1 MNKTI
6 SNNHKNNYEPKS
18 DKMKQ
23 QTSFLKRAVLSLIM
37 LMLPLAC
44 VLAQGGGI
52 HVKGTVVDGAG
63 EPLIGASV
71 VVKGNTSHGTVTD
84 FDGNFQLEVPSE
96 QTIIVVSYVGMQTKE
111 LKVGSQ
117 RVFNVVL
124 TDNTQLSEVVVVGF
138 GQQKKASVVGAITQT
153 DSKVL
158 ERTGGVTSLGMAL
171 AGNLP
176 GVVTMSTTGKP
187 GDEDPEITIRGV
199 TSWNSSAPLILVDG
213 VERPMNSV
221 DINSVASISVLK
233 DASATAV
240 FGVRGANG
248 VILITTKRGQ
258 EGKATININAS
269 TTLKTYSKLPDM
281 MDAYDALNLRNRV
294 IESEL
299 PFRPEAWT
307 YYLTQDRL
315 NKYRNPANQE
325 EFERYPNV
333 DWVDELLKP
342 VATSYNF
349 NINLS
354 GGTRFVK
361 YFVNADYAHE
371 GDIYKKV
378 PNFRGYEPGF
388 SYDRINVRSN
398 LDFNLTKTTQLHVN
412 LSGSHSVKKAT
423 QGQYEN
429 LVWSAFY
436 GISPD
441 SFRPIYSDGTFGF
454 YAPNPTQAATNSME
468 DLSVNGIG
476 YTNNDRM
483 NTDFTLEQSLDFITK
498 GLNVQAKLAFDN
510 AFQEGNP
517 LTNRYRGIDDTTD
530 WEANLEKWIDPDTG
544 KPVYQG
550 GEADQL
556 YKFDFKNNNAWKTD
570 AGQMFDGGTYR
581 RLNYSVQL
589 NYNRS
594 FGQHTVGAMGNWS
607 REQYSTGSN
616 SPHYRENWVFRATYD
631 FAHRYML
638 EYNGAYN
645 GSEIFSKE
653 NRFAFFNSG
662 AIGWMISEEPFM
674 KPLVEKG
681 IVDMLK
687 LRASYGEIGDDYIDE
702 KKYGRWL
709 FQDKWEN
716 SGNFRQSLTGVDPAR
731 SPYTWWQQT
740 QMGNTDLHWEIA
752 KKTDIAADFGFLNGL
767 ITGSFDYFHEKR
779 SDILLGGDMRAVP
792 SYFGGKA
799 PVANMGKVSSSGY
812 ELDIRFNKQLNK
824 DVRLWGNV
832 AFTHAVSKIKEA
844 DDPMFKPEY
853 QKKAGKA
860 INQTYTYLDYGY
872 YNNWDELYGS
882 TPHFDKDEARKPGNY
897 VILDYDADGVISQ
910 DDQIPYG
917 FTSIPQNTCNFQIGV
932 DYKGWSAFVQFY
944 GTNNVSRSVGL
955 ESLGGSRNTAYYEG
969 SYWSKDDQNADVP
982 LPRWLTQ
989 KSDYTNGTR
998 FMYDGSYLRLK
1009 YAEISYTFSTE
1020 KWLHAAGLQSLK
1032 LYVNGNN
1039 LALWTDMPDDRESN
1053 TGGWSAYPTQRRFN
1067 IGLRVTL

>member
-1 MNKTI
+1 
-6 SNNHKNNYEPKS
+6 
-18 DKMKQ
+18 MKELKQ
-23 QTSFLKRAVLSLIM
+23 LIRQTFLAILM
-37 LMLPLAC
+37 LMAYSSTLY
-44 VLAQGGGI
+44 AQDI
-52 HVKGTVVDGAG
+52 TVSGTVKDANA
-63 EPLIGASV
+63 EPLIGATV
-71 VVKGNTSHGTVTD
+71 IVKGNSSMGTVTD
-84 FDGNFQLEVPSE
+84 FDGNFTLKVPSE
-96 QTIIVVSYVGMQTKE
+96 AATLVFSYVGMTTQE
-111 LKVGSQ
+111 KVVGKQ
-117 RVFNVVL
+117 RVFNIVL
-124 TDNTQLSEVVVVGF
+124 NDNSLLEEVVVVGF
-138 GQQKKASVVGAITQT
+138 GQQKKESVVGAITQT
-153 DSKVL
+153 NSKVL
-158 ERTGGVTSLGMAL
+158 ERTGGVTSLGQAL
-171 AGNLP
+171 TGNLP
-176 GVVTMSTTGKP
+176 GVVTMSSTGKP

-213 VERPMNSV
+213 VERPMSSV

-281 MDAYDALNLRNRV
+281 MDAYDALNLRNKV

-299 PFRPEAWT
+299 PYRPEAWS

-315 NKYRNPANQE
+315 HKYRYPANQE
-325 EFERYPNV
+325 EMERYPNV
-333 DWVDELLKP
+333 NWVDELLKD
-342 VATSYNF
+342 VATSYTV

-354 GGTRFVK
+354 GGSKWVK
-361 YFVNADYAHE
+361 YFASADYAHE

-412 LSGSHSVKKAT
+412 LSGSHAVKKAT

-441 SFRPIYSDGTFGF
+441 SFRPIYSDGTFGY

-476 YTNNDRM
+476 YTTDDRL
-483 NTDFTLEQSLDFITK
+483 NTDFTLEQNLDFITK
-498 GLNVQAKLAFDN
+498 GLSAQVKLAFDN
-510 AFQEGNP
+510 AFNEGG
-517 LTNRYRGIDDTTD
+517 RGIDDTND
-530 WEANLEKWIDPDTG
+530 WEANLEKWIDPETG
-544 KPVYQG
+544 KPTYQG
-550 GEADQL
+550 GEPDAL
-556 YKFDFKNNNAWKTD
+556 YKFDFKNNNAWRTG
-570 AGQMFDGGTYR
+570 AGTVNDWKTYR

-589 NYNRS
+589 NYSRT

-607 REQYSTGSN
+607 REQYANGSQ
-616 SPHYRENWVFRATYD
+616 SPHYRENYVFRVTYD
-631 FAHRYML
+631 FARRYML

-645 GSEIFSKE
+645 GSEIFSKD

-662 AIGWMISEEPFM
+662 AIGWLISEEPFM
-674 KPLVEKG
+674 KRLVEKR

-687 LRASYGEIGDDYIDE
+687 LRASYGEIGDDYINE
-702 KKYGRWL
+702 AVYGRWL
-709 FQDKWEN
+709 YQDKWEN
-716 SGNFRQSLTGVDPAR
+716 SGNFRQELTGVDPAR

-740 QMGNTDLHWEIA
+740 QQGNPDLHWEIA
-752 KKTDIAADFGFLNGL
+752 KKTDVAVDFGFLGGL
-767 ITGSFDYFHEKR
+767 ITGSIDYFKENR

-799 PVANMGKVSSSGY
+799 PVANMGKVTSSGY
-812 ELDIRFNKQLNK
+812 EIDIRYNKQLNS
-824 DVRLWGNV
+824 DWRLWGNV
-832 AFTHAVSKIKEA
+832 AYTHATSKIKEA

-860 INQTYTYLDYGY
+860 INQTYTYLDHGY

-882 TPHFDKDEARKPGNY
+882 TGHNDKDEARKPGNY
-897 VILDYDADGVISQ
+897 VILDYDADGIISQ
-910 DDQIPYG
+910 DDSVPYG
-917 FTSIPQNTCNFQIGV
+917 FTSIPQNTVNFQIGV

-955 ESLGGSRNTAYYEG
+955 ESLGGTRNTAYYEG
-969 SYWSKDDQNADVP
+969 SYWTADDQNADVP

-998 FMYDGSYLRLK
+998 FMFDGSYLRLK
-1009 YAEISYTFSTE
+1009 YAEISYTFSKE
-1020 KWLHAAGLQSLK
+1020 KWLKSAGLESLR
-1032 LYVNGNN
+1032 LFINGNN

-1067 IGLRVTL
+1067 LGLRVTL